1 MNHQNFFFRMFLS
14 FVVLGA
20 LGLSNL
26 AHATVVRLNTS
37 LGPIDIELF
46 DAAAPRTVANFLAY
60 VNSGAYTNSFIHRS
74 VPGFIIQGGG
84 YGLDNTTGSPVSV
97 PRNPPIANE
106 FSATRSNV
114 RGTIA
119 MAKVSNN
126 PNSATSEWFIN
137 LANNATSLDTENG
150 GFTVFGQVTA
160 ASMVVVDAI
169 AALPRRD
176 AGLPFDQL
184 PIAKPITGTFI
195 VRDNLV
201 NITPAAVLENPY
213 RGLWWN
219 ANESGWG
226 MSIAQRRNILF
237 GAVYTY
243 DNLGAPLWVVL
254 ANCPL
259 ANGRCTSPVFRVD
272 GATPPT
278 VPWNAA
284 AKVNT
289 QVGTASLD
297 FTDINNTTMVITIN
311 GVTNTKV
318 MTRQVFATGTAP
330 PAVDY
335 TDLWWNPAED
345 GWGIALTQQYGTLFA
360 SWYTYDV
367 TGKPIWYV
375 APNCPVTTSG
385 CTSDLFRV
393 TGATSVTSP
402 WNGANR
408 IVTNVGN
415 VTFTVNTANNLA
427 MRYTIGDVTASRT
440 IVRQEF

>member
-1 MNHQNFFFRMFLS
+1 MPRNRFIALLTLAALTIGS
-14 FVVLGA
+14 F
-20 LGLSNL
+20 
-26 AHATVVRLNTS
+26 AHATVVRLNTA

-46 DAAAPRTVANFLAY
+46 DATAPRTVANFLNY
-60 VNSGAYTNSFIHRS
+60 VNSGAYNNSFIHRS

-84 YGLDNTTGSPVSV
+84 YGWDNTAGTPVRV
-97 PRNPPIANE
+97 PQNPPVVNE
-106 FSATRSNV
+106 FNVSRSNL

-119 MAKVSNN
+119 MAKIGGD

-137 LANNATSLDTENG
+137 LANNAANLDTQNG
-150 GFTVFGQVTA
+150 GFTVFGQVTN

-169 AALPRRD
+169 AALPRVN
-176 AGLPFDQL
+176 AGANTAFTEL
-184 PIAKPITGTFI
+184 PIAKPITGTVI
-195 VRDNLV
+195 QRDNLV
-201 NITPAAVLENPY
+201 NIAPAAVLDNPY

-219 ANESGWG
+219 PAEDGWG
-226 MSIAQRRNILF
+226 MSIAQRRNVLF

-259 ANGRCTSPVFRVD
+259 TNGRCTSPVFRVD

-278 VPWNAA
+278 VPWNPVG
-284 AKVNT
+284 KVNT

-318 MTRQVFATGTAP
+318 LTRQIYATGITP
-330 PAVDY
+330 PSVDY
-335 TDLWWNPAED
+335 TDLWWNVAED
-345 GWGIALTQQYGTLFA
+345 GWGIALTQQYGTIFA
-360 SWYTYDV
+360 SWYTYDS

-375 APNCPVTTSG
+375 AANCPVTPTG
-385 CTSDLFRV
+385 CTSFLYRV
-393 TGATSVTSP
+393 TGATSVTGP

-415 VTFTVNTANNLA
+415 VTFNFNNPNSIL
-427 MRYTIGDVTASRT
+427 MRYTIGDITASRS